1 MRHICKFMYDHNVG
15 SRKLLLF
22 EKDNTLFVAQAKI
35 KNLKL
40 WLFKFCLQLSAF
52 CPCWILSHSVSP
64 LSWLSGGVG
73 GLKQPL
79 VDA

>member
-1 MRHICKFMYDHNVG
+1 M
-15 SRKLLLF
+15 RKLLSCFSL
-22 EKDNTLFVAQAKI
+22 KKITPYLLRKRKI

-52 CPCWILSHSVSP
+52 LSLLDFISFRFP